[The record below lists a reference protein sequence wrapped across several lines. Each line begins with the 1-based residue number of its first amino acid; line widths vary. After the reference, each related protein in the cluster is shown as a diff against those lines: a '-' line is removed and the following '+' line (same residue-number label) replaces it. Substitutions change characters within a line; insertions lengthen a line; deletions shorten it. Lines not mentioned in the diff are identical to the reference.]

1 MEILIILFKLFIQM
15 HLNPLKGFFRD
26 KLLIIEEL
34 LSFQF
39 AEILNFKDAWPQK
52 VLNFSHVCWYDFKVL
67 RYKYLSNLPHDP
79 EAGR

>member
-1 MEILIILFKLFIQM
+1 MEILNILFKLFIQM

-39 AEILNFKDAWPQK
+39 AEILNFK
-52 VLNFSHVCWYDFKVL
+52 
-67 RYKYLSNLPHDP
+67 
-79 EAGR
+79 EA